1 MAGRPEG
8 RTGRCQTVAVPSD
21 PSDLAS
27 DLALALRLADAAD
40 EVSMSHFTGEPVA
53 TEAKADG
60 SPVTLADPAVERRVA
75 EIVAAERPGDA
86 VLGEEVGALPPAAPP
101 AGDGAP
107 RRRWI
112 VDGIDGTVLFAQGAA
127 EWATQIALEVD
138 GEVVVGVSTSPAVGA
153 RWWASRGAG
162 AWRARIG
169 NHAPPVRLAVSEAAD
184 GPRVTVIPPRGELAG
199 DARALADRLATAAR
213 YVDPTIHGAL
223 LVAEGAIEACLE
235 PIGGPWDFAALALVV
250 EEAGGRFGTLAGARD
265 IHAGGPILYANAH
278 AYAPLVA
285 ALTTG

>member
-1 MAGRPEG
+1 M
-8 RTGRCQTVAVPSD
+8 PSD
-21 PSDLAS
+21 PSAVAS

-53 TEAKADG
+53 TETKADG

-75 EIVAAERPGDA
+75 EIVAVERPGDA
-86 VLGEEVGALPPAAPP
+86 FLGEEVGALAPAAGRGASGAAAAGAGP
-101 AGDGAP
+101 AG
-107 RRRWI
+107 RRWI

-169 NHAPPVRLAVSEAAD
+169 NDAPPVRLAVSEAA
-184 GPRVTVIPPRGELAG
+184 GGARVTVIPPRDELGGA
-199 DARALADRLATAAR
+199 ARAIADRLARAAD

-223 LVAEGAIEACLE
+223 LVAEGAVEACLQ
-235 PIGGPWDFAALALVV
+235 PVGGPWDFAALALVV
-250 EEAGGRFGTLAGARD
+250 EEAGGRFGALAGGRD
-265 IHAGGPILYANAH
+265 IHAGGPMLYANAR
-278 AYAPLVA
+278 AYEALVA
-285 ALTTG
+285 ALTAP